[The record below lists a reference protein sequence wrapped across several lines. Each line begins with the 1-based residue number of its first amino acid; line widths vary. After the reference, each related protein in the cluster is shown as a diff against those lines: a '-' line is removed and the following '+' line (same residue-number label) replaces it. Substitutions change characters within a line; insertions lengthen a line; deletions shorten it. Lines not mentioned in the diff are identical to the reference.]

1 MRKRSR
7 ILWMLLRARA
17 MTPSEV
23 AVRARRE
30 VRNAFHRTTRGA
42 GRAKLPDLRS
52 LLDRGRGGSEVS
64 AEELVASARGRLLRC
79 GSDPDALGRAIAG
92 IGGSPETV
100 VAAAD
105 RILSGWMPAYG
116 FTEFEIGRDPDWHR
130 DPETGRR
137 WPDVFWADVDYRF
150 DDEIGDP
157 RHVWEVNR
165 QHHLV
170 TLARAHFLSGD
181 PRYAEAVWDHI
192 RSWVEQN
199 PPYRGINWS
208 SALELGLRLISWGMA
223 VDLVGTTGARDGDAR
238 NLLTSAALQA
248 RHICDN
254 LSIYASSR
262 NNHLIGEGAGL
273 FVIGSVFP
281 FFSRAPRWVRTGR
294 ALLESDVLAQTS
306 KDGVCREQTLHY
318 QAFVLEFCL
327 AAQAAALGSGAP
339 LSPVLADRVGRMGT
353 FLERT
358 GGPRWEPPAIGDED
372 GGRAFDLADERG
384 RQCARAAAC
393 AALVSGRGVPAELS
407 EADLEPALWLF
418 GPAAVR
424 EWLAGRG
431 DDAAP
436 GAAESSAYPDGGY
449 FVPAAGGHHGVID
462 CGPLGYA
469 SIAAHGH
476 ADCLSLSIAAGGEW
490 VVVDPGTYCYHRDL
504 RWRDHFRSTEAHN
517 TVTVDGTS
525 QSEMLGPFIW
535 GRRARPEQLR
545 WASEEH
551 FDFFEGAHDGYLTS
565 LGVRHRRRIVF
576 GKRGYWLVVDD
587 LTGEGE
593 HELAATFQ
601 LAPGMRPDESADS
614 AIEDALS
621 FRDGSGRGVWLRAW
635 LPPGVSIGT
644 VEGRDDPPGGWV
656 SPAFGV
662 KEAAPAVVAAGRAR
676 LPATLVFTVVPFE
689 GARDVGVECPT
700 GAANEGTVLE
710 TVFDGGRD
718 VCLLGLPCVEAAGA
732 TFEGALGFV
741 AERNGQKRLYGLD
754 IVNWSD
760 GERDSEFEPA
770 RNRLAGGS
778 E

>member
-17 MTPSEV
+17 MTPSEI
-23 AVRARRE
+23 AIRAGRE
-30 VRNAFHRTTRGA
+30 VRNAVHRTTRGA
-42 GRAKLPDLRS
+42 GRANVPDLPE
-52 LLDRGRGGSEVS
+52 LLDREHRRAGAS

-79 GSDPDALGRAIAG
+79 GSDPGALSSAIAG
-92 IGGSPETV
+92 IGGSQDAV

-105 RILSGWMPAYG
+105 RILSGWIPAYG
-116 FTEFEIGRDPDWHR
+116 FTEFEIGHEPDWHR

-150 DDEIGDP
+150 DDAIGDP

-165 QHHLV
+165 HHHVV
-170 TLARAHFLSGD
+170 TLARAHFLTGE

-192 RSWVEQN
+192 RTWIDQN

-223 VDLVGTTGARDGDAR
+223 VDLVGTSGSRPGDAR
-238 NLLTSAALQA
+238 NLLTSVALQA

-262 NNHLIGEGAGL
+262 NNHLIGEGVGL
-273 FVIGSVFP
+273 FVVGSVFP

-294 ALLESDVLAQTS
+294 ALVESDVPAQTS
-306 KDGVCREQTLHY
+306 MDGVCREQTLHY

-327 AAQAAALGSGAP
+327 AAQAAALGSGTP
-339 LSPVLADRVGRMGT
+339 LSPALLDLVGRMGS
-353 FLERT
+353 FVERT

-372 GGRAFDLADERG
+372 GGRAYDLADERG
-384 RQCARAAAC
+384 RQHARAAAG
-393 AALVSGRGVPAELS
+393 AALVSGRGVPTELRDR
-407 EADLEPALWLF
+407 DLEPALWLF
-418 GPAAVR
+418 GPDAVR
-424 EWLAGRG
+424 EWLADSG
-431 DDAAP
+431 DDASA

-449 FVPAAGGHHGVID
+449 FVPASAEQHGVID
-462 CGPLGYA
+462 CGPLGHA

-504 RWRDHFRSTEAHN
+504 RWRDHFRSTAAHN

-525 QSEMLGPFIW
+525 QSEMVGPFIW

-587 LTGEGE
+587 LEGDGE
-593 HELAATFQ
+593 HDIAATFQ
-601 LAPGMRPDESADS
+601 LAPGMSPDASAGPAS
-614 AIEDALS
+614 PGALA
-621 FRDGSGRGVWLRAW
+621 FRTDDGRGVWFRAW
-635 LPPGVSIGT
+635 LPAGISIGT
-644 VEGRDDPPGGWV
+644 VEGRDDPSAGWV

-662 KEAAPAVVAAGRAR
+662 KEKAPAVVAAGRVR
-676 LPATLVFTVVPFE
+676 LPATLVFAVAPFE
-689 GARDVGVECPT
+689 RERTVELECLT
-700 GAANEGTVLE
+700 GAASGGTVIE
-710 TVFDGGRD
+710 ATFDGGRD
-718 VCLLGLPCVEAAGA
+718 VCLLGSPPAEAAGGS
-732 TFEGALGFV
+732 FEGALGFV
-741 AERNGQKRLYGLD
+741 AERNGQRRLYGLD
-754 IVNWSD
+754 VVNWS
-760 GERDSEFEPA
+760 ERERGSEFAPA

-778 E
+778 A